1 MAFALPSF
9 PLVFQA
15 KANFNFALGANPVGP
30 FILPNTPCN
39 LVYSHRVHNSNQ
51 AVALTSFT
59 ECMYLLFPDLVALK
73 GRSSYALAWGDAV
86 DVPSGSGRWYS
97 VVNVDWVAN
106 GFANAHRCAMIV
118 QPKNLSVLAPL
129 WP

>member
-9 PLVFQA
+9 PLFFQA

-39 LVYSHRVHNSNQ
+39 LVYSHRVHS
-51 AVALTSFT
+51 AGGLVALTSFT
-59 ECMYLLFPDLVALK
+59 ECMYLLFPVLIGLK
-73 GRSSYALAWGDAV
+73 GRGSYAVAWGDAV
-86 DVPSGSGRWYS
+86 DVPMGSGRWYS
-97 VVNVDWVAN
+97 VVNVDWVAT
-106 GFANAHRCAMIV
+106 GFANAHMAAMLV